1 MMKIDAGIMINNP
14 LEAGPAFK
22 LVEDVGYD
30 GAYTFEGAHDPFL
43 PLVSAAS
50 ETNKIELITSIAV
63 AFARNPMTLANIG
76 YDLNIVSEGRF
87 ILGLGSQI
95 KPHITKR
102 FSMPWSQPA
111 ARMKDMVQA
120 IKAIWDCWQN
130 GTRLNYRGEFYTHT
144 LMTPF
149 FNPGP
154 NPHGLPKIYVA
165 AVGPL
170 MTKAVAE
177 SADGLLGH
185 PFSSPTYYNQVTLPI
200 IKKGLETV
208 GKTRDQFDLSISVM
222 TGIGATEESHKK
234 AVQAC
239 REQVAF
245 YASTPNY
252 VAVLE
257 THGYGDLSKELNQLS
272 KKGKW
277 QEMGEA
283 IDDEVLKT
291 FAVVEETPEAL
302 AHEIK
307 TRYGSIGQRIA
318 PVLYTGELDLAADVL
333 KALKAE

>member
-1 MMKIDAGIMINNP
+1 MKIDAGIMINNP

-22 LVEDVGYD
+22 LVEDAGYD

-76 YDLNIVSEGRF
+76 YDLNLVSEGRF

-185 PFSSPTYYNQVTLPI
+185 L
-200 IKKGLETV
+200 
-208 GKTRDQFDLSISVM
+208 
-222 TGIGATEESHKK
+222 
-234 AVQAC
+234 
-239 REQVAF
+239 
-245 YASTPNY
+245 
-252 VAVLE
+252 
-257 THGYGDLSKELNQLS
+257 
-272 KKGKW
+272 
-277 QEMGEA
+277 
-283 IDDEVLKT
+283 
-291 FAVVEETPEAL
+291 
-302 AHEIK
+302 
-307 TRYGSIGQRIA
+307 
-318 PVLYTGELDLAADVL
+318 
-333 KALKAE
+333 

>member
-22 LVEDVGYD
+22 LVEDAGYD

-76 YDLNIVSEGRF
+76 YDLNLVSEGRF
-87 ILGLGSQI
+87 LLGLGSQI

-130 GTRLNYRGEFYTHT
+130 GTRLNY
-144 LMTPF
+144 
-149 FNPGP
+149 
-154 NPHGLPKIYVA
+154 PHGLPKIYVA

-185 PFSSPTYYNQVTLPI
+185 PFSSPTYYDQVTLPI
-200 IKKGLETV
+200 IKKGLETA